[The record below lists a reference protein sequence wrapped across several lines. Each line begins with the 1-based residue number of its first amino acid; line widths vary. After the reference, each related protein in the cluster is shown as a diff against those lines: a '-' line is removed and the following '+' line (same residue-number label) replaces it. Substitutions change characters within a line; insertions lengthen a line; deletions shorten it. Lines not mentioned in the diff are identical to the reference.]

1 MRVNEI
7 HIINDVVVVV
17 GSQSMGI
24 FPFGIHPRL
33 IEEEFNGIMTLTSI
47 LKLKVLENGQF
58 VGITKNTV

>member
-47 LKLKVLENGQF
+47 LRLKVLENGQF

>member
-1 MRVNEI
+1 
-7 HIINDVVVVV
+7 
-17 GSQSMGI
+17 MGI

-47 LKLKVLENGQF
+47 LRLKVLENGQF